1 MFLCY
6 KIETIS
12 HGTAGLLIHRV
23 VVSSKARVY
32 FVEVFMRKLVPFFAP
47 YMLWLL
53 VLVALVYGQVSVTLS
68 LPDYMANIVNKG
80 IIQADSSYILHT
92 GLHMLLITLFGGLCT
107 IGVSFTAARI
117 GAGFVRRLRLGL
129 FSRVENF
136 SLNEFNTFSTA
147 SLITRATNDMQQLQQ
162 TLVLL
167 LRMALVAPFMGVG
180 AIIKAHQLAP
190 QMTWI
195 MALAIGI
202 LVVII
207 TLLFI
212 IVVPKFKKIQQL
224 VDRLSLIMRE
234 MLTGIRVIRAFD
246 KESYEDEKFDVANR
260 ASVKLNLFVNRAMII
275 LQPTMMLV
283 MSLTS
288 LAIIWIGAQYIDTKV
303 LQLGSLLAFMQ
314 YATQAV
320 MAFLMLSFIFI
331 LAPRALVSANRI
343 NEVLASEPTILDP
356 KQPRTLP
363 TAGTG
368 QVEFRDVSF
377 GYHDSEKPVL
387 EHISFTAQPAE
398 TTAIVGGTGSGKS
411 TLINLIPRLYDVTD
425 GAVLLDGVDIREAT
439 QADVRSRIGYATQ
452 KAILF
457 SGTIASNIS
466 YGSTLTQAQIAKAAQ
481 VAQATEFIDELPKKY
496 KAPVARGG
504 SNLSGGQKQRISIAR
519 AVAKQPAVYI
529 FDDSF
534 SALDMKTDAAL
545 RQKLAQE
552 TAGKTVIIV
561 AQRISSIMH
570 ANQILVLDNGRI
582 VARGTHQSLLASSKV
597 YREIA
602 ESQLSA
608 AELAGET
615 S

>member
-1 MFLCY
+1 
-6 KIETIS
+6 
-12 HGTAGLLIHRV
+12 
-23 VVSSKARVY
+23 
-32 FVEVFMRKLVPFFAP
+32 MRKLVPYFAP
-47 YMLWLL
+47 YILWLL
-53 VLVALVYGQVSVTLS
+53 VLVGLVYGQVSATLS

-80 IIQADSSYILHT
+80 IVEANSSYILHT
-92 GLHMLLITLFGGLCT
+92 GLRMLLITLLGGLCT

-117 GAGFVRRLRLGL
+117 AAGFVRRLRLGL

-167 LRMALVAPFMGVG
+167 LRMALVAPFMGIG

-190 QMTWI
+190 QMSWI

-207 TLLFI
+207 NLLFF
-212 IVVPKFKKIQQL
+212 IVVPKFKKIQEL

-246 KESYEDEKFDVANR
+246 KESYEEKIFDVANR

-288 LAIIWIGAQYIDTKV
+288 LAIIWIGAHYVDTKT

-314 YATQAV
+314 YAIQAV

-343 NEVLASEPTILDP
+343 NEVLASDPTILDP
-356 KQPRTLP
+356 KTPHTLP
-363 TAGTG
+363 PSGKG
-368 QVEFRDVSF
+368 QIEFQDVSF

-387 EHISFTAQPAE
+387 EHISFTARPAE
-398 TTAIVGGTGSGKS
+398 TTAIVCGTGSGKS
-411 TLINLIPRLYDVTD
+411 TLINLIPRLYDATE
-425 GAVLLDGVDIREAT
+425 GAILLDGVDIREAT

-452 KAILF
+452 KATLF
-457 SGTIASNIS
+457 SGTIASNIG
-466 YGSTLTQAQIAKAAQ
+466 YGRSLPQEQIAKAAK

-519 AVAKQPAVYI
+519 AIAKQPAVYI

-545 RQKLAQE
+545 RLELAKE

-570 ANQILVLDNGRI
+570 ADQIIVLDDGKI
-582 VARGTHQSLLASSKV
+582 VANGTHQSLLALSKV

-608 AELAGET
+608 AELAGEA